1 MKLTGRYIEK
11 LGYWRPRSKKT
22 YDRSIALNFHKV
34 RYWLGNGAKP
44 TKPVK
49 RLLSKFDFWPQVPPP
64 QGSKYLYDRPE
75 KEYSQHAMDIL
86 HKVHNMDRDTP
97 LKEKIKAE
105 IHKMETLNSFERSM
119 YSQVDIE
126 KVQTTDIDSDDPDVI
141 ERSIKFEELK
151 RRFANHRQYSLDVMN
166 ANDFKFNNYLRKM
179 DKLSNKKYGGIDIE
193 GYRDYLN
200 NLMEINKIKADII
213 DERDKMLGDTL
224 EIDYSGK
231 EGNASSPPTGRAM
244 SDFYNINSLATVR
257 EKAERLEKTRQM
269 FIKILKDEIE
279 AKNRHLSKFA
289 KDSENK

>member
-1 MKLTGRYIEK
+1 
-11 LGYWRPRSKKT
+11 
-22 YDRSIALNFHKV
+22 
-34 RYWLGNGAKP
+34 
-44 TKPVK
+44 
-49 RLLSKFDFWPQVPPP
+49 
-64 QGSKYLYDRPE
+64 
-75 KEYSQHAMDIL
+75 
-86 HKVHNMDRDTP
+86 
-97 LKEKIKAE
+97 
-105 IHKMETLNSFERSM
+105 
-119 YSQVDIE
+119 
-126 KVQTTDIDSDDPDVI
+126 
-141 ERSIKFEELK
+141 
-151 RRFANHRQYSLDVMN
+151 
-166 ANDFKFNNYLRKM
+166 M

-213 DERDKMLGDTL
+213 DERDKMLEDTL

-231 EGNASSPPTGRAM
+231 EGNSSSPPTGRAM